1 MKLKDYL
8 SDYFV
13 FSKKERLGVYII
25 SSITLSVWAIPY
37 FLTKEDRV
45 ENIFHVSQI
54 QIDSA
59 VEILQTRKHKYAS
72 SKNFYPTK
80 KTWSSYNANN
90 QSDSYPI
97 NSNKPFTPK
106 QVAFKPIDLNEADS
120 FALEK
125 LPMIGEKLSARIIK
139 YRDKLGGF
147 IAVEQLK
154 EVFGLS
160 DSTYGIIVDKV
171 FVEKQFKPRKVLINK
186 VDYTELRKHPY
197 LNHAFV
203 KLVLAYRNI
212 HGSYANVDAIKSVQ
226 QVDPEVVRKI
236 EAYLSFEN

>member
-1 MKLKDYL
+1 MKLKEYL

-25 SSITLSVWAIPY
+25 SIITLSVWAIPY
-37 FLTKEDRV
+37 FLSKEEKI
-45 ENIFHVSQI
+45 ENIFHVTQV

-59 VEILQTRKHKYAS
+59 VEILHSRNQQYARANHLQTAKKNWSGYDTKYQRS
-72 SKNFYPTK
+72 SH
-80 KTWSSYNANN
+80 
-90 QSDSYPI
+90 PI
-97 NSNKPFTPK
+97 NSNNQFSPK
-106 QVAFKPIDLNEADS
+106 QVALKPIDLNEADS

-147 IAVEQLK
+147 IAVVQLK
-154 EVFGLS
+154 EVYGLS

-186 VDYTELRKHPY
+186 MDYAELRKHPY
-197 LNHAFV
+197 LSHAFI

-212 HGSYANVDAIKSVQ
+212 HGAYADVDAIKRVQ
-226 QVDPEVVRKI
+226 QIDLEVVRKM

>member
-1 MKLKDYL
+1 MKLKEYL
-8 SDYFV
+8 LDYFV

-25 SSITLSVWAIPY
+25 SIIILLVWAIPY
-37 FLTKEDRV
+37 FLSKEERV
-45 ENIFHVSQI
+45 ENIFHVTQV

-59 VEILQTRKHKYAS
+59 AEILQIRKQKYATAKQFQS
-72 SKNFYPTK
+72 PK
-80 KTWSSYNANN
+80 KSRSNYDAND

-97 NSNKPFTPK
+97 NSNKQFAPK
-106 QVAFKPIDLNEADS
+106 KVDLKPIDLNEADS
-120 FALEK
+120 FMLER

-147 IAVEQLK
+147 IAVVQLK
-154 EVFGLS
+154 EVYGLS

-171 FVEKQFKPRKVLINK
+171 FIEKQFKPRKLLINK

-197 LNHAFV
+197 SNHTFI

-212 HGSYANVDAIKSVQ
+212 HGAYADVDAIKGVQ
-226 QVDPEVVRKI
+226 QIDLEVVRKI